1 MQPLQDLKFGIRMLV
16 KQPMISAISIIA
28 LALGIGLTTTMY
40 SIVHGASRDLPI
52 AEPWEL
58 TSVARTNPSQGINR
72 MSVTQH
78 EYLDWSEQQGSFEQ
92 LGGLYQGTVTLA
104 GTERPIRYEGAFM
117 TPSVF
122 ELLGARALLG
132 RLFLES
138 DARPGAEPVIVLGY
152 RTWQNDFQGDP
163 SVIGRSARINGV
175 PGTIVGVTEDN
186 FRFPMDEDAWVP
198 LIIDT
203 SMLARGEGMQLM
215 VVGRLRDGV
224 DAESALEEMNT
235 IAARIEA
242 DWPELNEGIR
252 ATIQPYTENFMDND
266 VMTMLWTMQGAVF
279 MVLLIACANVAN
291 LLLSR
296 AFDRSKEVA
305 VRTALGAGRWRIV
318 SQFMVEVLVLAAI
331 GGIIGLGIAQVG
343 VTLFNGQLV
352 SIQKPYWIYVSI
364 DWAILLFTTLTVLV
378 ASLVAGIVPAVKATG
393 SDLHDV
399 LKDEARGS
407 SGFRMGRITKGLVI
421 GEMALSC
428 ALLVGAGLM
437 IKSVG
442 QLSTLDYGYP
452 TDVFTARVGLFES
465 EYPTV
470 EERRA
475 FFAELQ
481 RRIQAIP
488 GARAASLGDALPGTQ
503 RASMTRMTIQGESYA
518 TREDHPLANFAVAAP
533 GLFETFEVELLQGR
547 DFSVQDAADSEPVA
561 IVNASF
567 AERFFP
573 GQNPL
578 GQRLKLGTGTEE
590 QDGNPWLTIIGVVPD
605 LHMEGVSGIGQRDP
619 QGLYLPL
626 QQNDRRFMS
635 MVLRADGDSMALGGA
650 VRQAVM
656 SINSD
661 LPIYWVRTLQ
671 TEIDADTWFYK
682 VFGNLFGVFGIAA
695 LFLASVGLYGVM
707 SFAARRRTQEMGIRL
722 ALGAQPREVVG
733 MMLRGGVWQI
743 VFGLGLGVGLA
754 MLLASGLEMILFQV
768 ETLDLGIYIG
778 VIVAL
783 VVTGLLANL
792 IPAGRAS
799 RIDPIIALRPQ

>member
-1 MQPLQDLKFGIRMLV
+1 MQLLQDLKFGIRMLV
-16 KQPMISAISIIA
+16 KQPTLSVISIVA

-52 AEPWEL
+52 EEPWEL
-58 TSVARTNPSQGINR
+58 MDVARANPSQGANR

-78 EYLDWSEQQGSFEQ
+78 EYLDWSEQQSSFER

-122 ELLGARALLG
+122 RVLGVRPLLG
-132 RLFLES
+132 RLFS
-138 DARPGAEPVIVLGY
+138 DADAEPGAEPVIVLGY

-175 PGTIVGVTEDN
+175 PGTIIGVTEDN

-198 LIIDT
+198 LMIDT
-203 SMLARGEGMQLM
+203 TALDRGEGMQLM

-242 DWPELNEGIR
+242 DWPELNEGVR
-252 ATIQPYTENFMDND
+252 AAIQPYTENFMGDD
-266 VMTMLWTMQGAVF
+266 IMTMLWTMQGAVF

-296 AFDRSKEVA
+296 AFDRSREVA

-318 SQFMVEVLVLAAI
+318 RQFMVEVFVLAAI

-343 VTLFNGQLV
+343 VTLFNGQLA
-352 SIQKPYWIYVSI
+352 SIEKPYWVYVSI
-364 DWAILLFTTLTVLV
+364 DWAILLFTTFVVLM
-378 ASLVAGIVPAVKATG
+378 ASLVAGVVPALKVTG

-421 GEMALSC
+421 AEMALSC

-442 QLSTLDYGYP
+442 QLSNLDYGYP
-452 TDVFTARVGLFES
+452 TDVFTARIGLFES

-470 EERRA
+470 EERLE
-475 FFAELQ
+475 FFDELQ
-481 RRIQAIP
+481 RRMQAIP
-488 GARAASLGDALPGTQ
+488 GARAASLGTALPGTQ
-503 RASMTRMTIQGESYA
+503 RASMTRVTIQGESYA

-533 GLFETFEVELLQGR
+533 GLFEAFEVELLQGR
-547 DFSVQDAADSEPVA
+547 DFSVQDTADSEAVT
-561 IVNASF
+561 IVNASL
-567 AERFFP
+567 AERLFP

-578 GQRLKLGTGTEE
+578 GQRLKLGIEE
-590 QDGNPWLTIIGVVPD
+590 DDGNPWLTVIGVVPD
-605 LHMEGVSGIGQRDP
+605 LHMEGVSAIGQREP

-635 MVLRADGDSMALGGA
+635 LVVRADGDSMALGGA
-650 VRQAVM
+650 VRQAVT

-722 ALGAQPREVVG
+722 ALGAQPNEVIG
-733 MMLRGGVWQI
+733 MMLRGGIWQMI
-743 VFGLGLGVGLA
+743 FGLGLGVGLA
-754 MLLASGLEMILFQV
+754 MLLASGLELILFQV
-768 ETLDLGIYIG
+768 ETLDVGIYIG

-783 VVTGLLANL
+783 IATGLLANL